1 MSRSRRQRSNLV
13 VESWNV
19 QTLVECLADMRVCRK
34 HQVLGEGLEAVDR
47 KLDLLVGELRRYGV
61 SVGGVQESRWFRK
74 DVWPAAAGCTFLHS
88 G

>member
-1 MSRSRRQRSNLV
+1 M

-19 QTLVECLADMRVCRK
+19 QTLVECLADTRVCQKR
-34 HQVLGEGLEAVDR
+34 QVLGEGLEAVDR

-61 SVGGVQESRWFRK
+61 SVAGVQESRWLWK